1 LNVPSYSGGTNPW
14 GTAVNEKII
23 LGDPQSICDGK
34 LEIFG
39 MRGAFHLGR
48 NVAGMS
54 RGGIRV
60 KQGSKIK
67 FTTLSQVAGQVD
79 GEPYLFGPSKMCIE
93 KHKSASMLFNAN
105 KDQNSKKFNALI
117 GIIPLIKNSRSFRL
131 TGSKGKPDKHRPNS
145 NAPARPTTQA
155 PIRTIEVVV
164 PPRPKMAPPEKPVKL
179 EMSERD
185 RERMKCILEAINE
198 KRPEE
203 AVLLLKKA
211 YKRFEK
217 EKQKFFKEREQFNQD
232 REAFER
238 EKEEYEKEREKESD
252 QRNVVEMSLKEY
264 D

>member
-1 LNVPSYSGGTNPW
+1 
-14 GTAVNEKII
+14 
-23 LGDPQSICDGK
+23 
-34 LEIFG
+34 
-39 MRGAFHLGR
+39 
-48 NVAGMS
+48 
-54 RGGIRV
+54 
-60 KQGSKIK
+60 
-67 FTTLSQVAGQVD
+67 
-79 GEPYLFGPSKMCIE
+79 
-93 KHKSASMLFNAN
+93 
-105 KDQNSKKFNALI
+105 
-117 GIIPLIKNSRSFRL
+117 
-131 TGSKGKPDKHRPNS
+131 
-145 NAPARPTTQA
+145 
-155 PIRTIEVVV
+155 
-164 PPRPKMAPPEKPVKL
+164 MAPPEKPVKL